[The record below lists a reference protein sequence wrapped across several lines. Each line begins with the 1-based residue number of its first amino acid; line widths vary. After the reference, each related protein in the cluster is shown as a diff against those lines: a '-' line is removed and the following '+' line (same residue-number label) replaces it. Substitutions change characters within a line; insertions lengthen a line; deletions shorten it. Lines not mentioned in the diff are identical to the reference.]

1 MARLHPGTVLLE
13 QHLRPKDLSQNQI
26 ARAIKV
32 PPRRINEIVLG
43 KRAIS
48 ADTAIRLAH
57 YFGNSASYWMHLQ
70 AEYDLVQAREKIGQR
85 LSAIQPLYMNPEQLL
100 ADTSA
105 VKNSRVEITAQQN
118 IKRRIM
124 R

>member
-1 MARLHPGTVLLE
+1 MTRLHPGIVLLE
-13 QHLRPKDLSQNQI
+13 QHLRPQNLSQNQI

-43 KRAIS
+43 KRAIT
-48 ADTAIRLAH
+48 ADTALRLGR

-70 AEYDLVQAREKIGQR
+70 VEYDLEQAREKIGIR
-85 LSAIQPLYMNPEQLL
+85 LGTIQSLYMDTDQLN
-100 ADTSA
+100 ARTSPA
-105 VKNSRVEITAQQN
+105 ENNDNNSTIQKN
-118 IKRRIM
+118 IKRRMM

>member
-1 MARLHPGTVLLE
+1 MSRQHPGKVLFD
-13 QHLRPKDLSQNQI
+13 QYLRPKNLSQNQL

-32 PPRRINEIVLG
+32 PPRRINEIILG

-48 ADTAIRLAH
+48 ADTATRLGY
-57 YFGNSASYWMHLQ
+57 YFGNSASYWMHIQ
-70 AEYDLVQAREKIGQR
+70 AEYDLERAREKIGTGLSMIQAIHMNEKL
-85 LSAIQPLYMNPEQLL
+85 LSAPAIAETTNNNQVAE
-100 ADTSA
+100 
-105 VKNSRVEITAQQN
+105 KN

>member
-1 MARLHPGTVLLE
+1 MARLHPGIVLLE
-13 QHLRPKDLSQNQI
+13 QHLRPQNLSQNQI

-43 KRAIS
+43 KRAIT
-48 ADTAIRLAH
+48 ADTALRLAH

-70 AEYDLVQAREKIGQR
+70 AEYDLERVSKKIGIK
-85 LSAIQPLYMNPEQLL
+85 LGMIQALYMDVDRLNASMTPAKNNNNNTPE
-100 ADTSA
+100 
-105 VKNSRVEITAQQN
+105 KN
-118 IKRRIM
+118 IKRRMM

>member
-1 MARLHPGTVLLE
+1 MARSHPGKVLLD
-13 QHLRPKDLSQNQI
+13 QHLRPQNLSQNQI
-26 ARAIKV
+26 ARAVKV

-48 ADTAIRLAH
+48 ADTALRLAR

-70 AEYDLVQAREKIGQR
+70 VEYDLERSREKISMGLSMIQSLYLDEQR
-85 LSAIQPLYMNPEQLL
+85 LNHTEPKPNTTTP
-100 ADTSA
+100 
-105 VKNSRVEITAQQN
+105 KKN
-118 IKRRIM
+118 IKRRMM

>member
-1 MARLHPGTVLLE
+1 MARLHPGITLLE
-13 QHLRPKDLSQNQI
+13 QHLRPQNLSQNQI

-48 ADTAIRLAH
+48 ADTALRLAS

-70 AEYDLVQAREKIGQR
+70 AEYDLELTREKLGIG
-85 LSAIQPLYMNPEQLL
+85 LSTIQPLYM
-100 ADTSA
+100 DTNRLNASA
-105 VKNSRVEITAQQN
+105 APIENNSIETTKKNI
-118 IKRRIM
+118 RRRMM